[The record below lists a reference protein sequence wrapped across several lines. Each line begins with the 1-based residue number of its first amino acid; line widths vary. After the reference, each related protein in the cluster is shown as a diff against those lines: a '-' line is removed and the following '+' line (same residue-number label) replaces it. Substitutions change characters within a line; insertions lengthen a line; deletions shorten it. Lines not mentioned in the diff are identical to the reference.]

1 MILDPISNKHK
12 GCLNPYITQS
22 LKLLHSYYN
31 RQSPRKNGIWVKFVA
46 YNLLYICTYITRIF
60 FETTLCAMKVICIT

>member
-22 LKLLHSYYN
+22 LKHYTTALLFK
-31 RQSPRKNGIWVKFVA
+31 RQSPSKNGIWVKFVA
-46 YNLLYICTYITRIF
+46 YNLLYVHTSQEKNLKPLY
-60 FETTLCAMKVICIT
+60 AQ